1 MKLVQ
6 KFDSTSERVTTR
18 ERGTIPGI
26 VDMEILPPIK
36 PGIDY
41 RVMRDELDSIPGR
54 TVLAGTGVCGWKTSA
69 NKGMLDLKPR
79 VSVDDWLVEIGYA

>member
-6 KFDSTSERVTTR
+6 RFDSTSGRVTTR
-18 ERGTIPGI
+18 ERGVIPGL

-36 PGIDY
+36 PGVDY
-41 RVMRDELDSIPGR
+41 RTLRDELASIPGKP
-54 TVLAGTGVCGWKTSA
+54 VQVGSGVNGWKESA

-79 VSVDDWLVEIGYA
+79 VSVEDWLFGMGYA